1 MAYFGVSS
9 PYMAQLDAETETYS
23 NGFKCGKAIST
34 SVTPSYSSA
43 VLYADNAEA
52 ERVDEFVNAAVEVGT
67 DRLPAQAAQIVFGHT
82 ITDGVTTYKGN
93 DSSNY
98 VGYGFWVANMED
110 GVKKYQG
117 VILHKVKFTEGQES
131 FQTKGENITFATPTL
146 SGSATVLKNDKW
158 KTVSEK
164 FASLTDAEVWIK
176 TQLNIP
182 LTYTA
187 VTPAAGDNPKAKGW
201 YERSGAGTT
210 EDPYVYTKTTDTTVS
225 GQKTY
230 YEAS

>member
-131 FQTKGENITFATPTL
+131 FQTKGENIQFATPTL
-146 SGSATVLKNDKW
+146 SGSATVLSNDKW

-225 GQKTY
+225 DQKTY

>member
-9 PYMAQLDAETETYS
+9 PYMASLDVATETYS
-23 NGFKCGKAIST
+23 DGFKCGKAIST

-131 FQTKGENITFATPTL
+131 FQTKGENIQFATPTL
-146 SGSATVLKNDKW
+146 TGSATVLSNDVW

-164 FASLTDAEVWIK
+164 FTSLTDAEVWIK
-176 TQLNIP
+176 TQLNIA

-201 YERSGAGTT
+201 YERTGTGTT

-225 GQKTY
+225 DQKTY

>member
-9 PYMAQLDAETETYS
+9 PYMAQLDAETEVYS

-187 VTPAAGDNPKAKGW
+187 VTPASGDNPKAKGW

-210 EDPYVYTKTTDTTVS
+210 EDPYVYTKTTDTTVND
-225 GQKTY
+225 QKTY

>member
-131 FQTKGENITFATPTL
+131 FTTKGENITFATPTL

-225 GQKTY
+225 DQKTY